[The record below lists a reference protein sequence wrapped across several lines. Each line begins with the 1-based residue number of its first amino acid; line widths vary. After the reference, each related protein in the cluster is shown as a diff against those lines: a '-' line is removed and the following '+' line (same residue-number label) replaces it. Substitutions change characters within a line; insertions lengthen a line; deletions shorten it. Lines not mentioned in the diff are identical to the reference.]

1 MNGMALD
8 WSRVKALFAQA
19 LDEPADVRDAWLNE
33 QCRGDEALLA
43 EVRSLLAAQATADSQ
58 RFDHGIAQ
66 LRPPFLDDDDALVN
80 TRIGPYRLLRLL
92 GEGGMGRVFLA
103 ERADGQ
109 FHQHVALKLLRPGFE
124 SSEIH
129 GRFLRERDL
138 LARLTHPNIA
148 QLHDGGVSEEGSPY
162 FTLEHVDGKPI
173 TTWCD
178 AHSLGITAR
187 VKLLLKVCDAVQFA
201 HRNLIVHRDL
211 KPSNILVTADAE
223 PKLLDFGIAKPLDAD
238 NDRGLT
244 ATRSQPMTREY
255 AAPEQVLGEPITTA
269 TDVYALGV
277 LMYELLSGCL
287 PYARAERGETSWPK
301 AIVDERPEPFT
312 RALSRTPAYAE
323 AERALGH
330 DDIGPSPVAA
340 ARGTS
345 LVLLRRELRG
355 DLERI
360 VQRALE
366 KAPEARYASVTALA
380 DDLRAWLE
388 GRALPGGSR
397 RYRLAKFLRR
407 HQAGVITAAIVAVL
421 AVIGIAGI
429 VYQARETARQAQTV
443 TAVKDFLLS
452 LFNASS
458 PNEAKGKELSVREL
472 LDRGDAQIEHGLAA
486 QPGLRAELQGVLG
499 RIYFQLGHYDQ
510 AQSLQ
515 SKALAASEIQGRA
528 NAAIVQRQLA
538 ETLAARGDFAEADR
552 LATAASETLEQGRAE
567 PAERIR
573 AWITRSSIAQ
583 RTGKAASAEQFAVRA
598 VQLARDPIVPKELL
612 GNALSAQ
619 GLVEWDLRNVTQSE
633 ALYREALQ
641 IHREAFGDVDL
652 RVATD
657 RQNLTLAL
665 RNLGRYDEAL
675 EQARAS
681 VAIDEKI
688 LGPQHPDL
696 SRALF
701 TLGTTLYH
709 MAHYEE
715 AESVLRRGVSV
726 ARESLGDHATTATA
740 LNNLGLVL
748 MDWHGLDEA
757 EQVYAEA
764 LRIATTQLG
773 PNHNSTLIMASNLG
787 YVHGRQGKLEL
798 AERELRDV
806 LARDHEAG
814 IKDQVWELN
823 RLGDV
828 RRQRGDWQQAIDL
841 HREALR
847 QSNALFAPN
856 ARQTALSHYFLGLA
870 LIDAGAR
877 TEAEG
882 ELIASLTAFRALL
895 PPDGAHPFSAAAKL
909 ALGKLLSAD
918 PARHTEG
925 TALLR
930 EAAALREHFLG
941 SDDPRTLEARAV
953 LAKADSH

>member
-1 MNGMALD
+1 MSGATID
-8 WSRVKALFAQA
+8 WLRVKALFAQA
-19 LDEPADVRDAWLNE
+19 LDQSPDTRDAWLAE
-33 QCRGDEALLA
+33 QCAGDAALLA
-43 EVRSLLAAQATADSQ
+43 EVSSLLVARAAPESR
-58 RFDHGIAQ
+58 RFDRAIAH
-66 LRPPFLDDDDALVN
+66 LLPSLLDDDEVFVN

-109 FHQHVALKLLRPGFE
+109 FHQHVALKLMRSGFE
-124 SSEIH
+124 SSEMH
-129 GRFLRERDL
+129 ERFLRERDL

-148 QLHDGGVSEEGSPY
+148 QLHDGGVSDAGSPY
-162 FTLEHVDGKPI
+162 FTLEHVEGKPI
-173 TTWCD
+173 TNWCD
-178 AHSLGITAR
+178 AQELGVTAR

-223 PKLLDFGIAKPLDAD
+223 PKLLDFGIAKPLDG
-238 NDRGLT
+238 NNEPGLT

-277 LMYELLSGCL
+277 LMYELLSGHL
-287 PYARAERGETSWPK
+287 PYARAERGESSWPK
-301 AIVDERPEPFT
+301 AIVDEQPQPFT
-312 RALSRTPAYAE
+312 RALSHTSTTAATSRRLDDDASS
-323 AERALGH
+323 AL
-330 DDIGPSPVAA
+330 AA

-345 LVLLRRELRG
+345 ISVLIRQLRG

-380 DDLRAWLE
+380 DDLRAWLD
-388 GRALPGGSR
+388 GRPLPGGSR
-397 RYRLAKFLRR
+397 RYRLVKFLRR
-407 HQAGVITAAIVAVL
+407 HRAGAVT
-421 AVIGIAGI
+421 AVIGAALAIAGIAGI
-429 VYQARETARQAQTV
+429 VYQARETQRQAQTV

-499 RIYFQLGHYDQ
+499 RIYFQLGHYEE

-515 SKALAASEIQGRA
+515 QKALSEAEGRDRVAAA
-528 NAAIVQRQLA
+528 VVQRQLA
-538 ETLAARGDFAEADR
+538 ETLAARGDLPEAGR
-552 LATAASETLEQGRAE
+552 LATAATGVLERNQSD
-567 PAERIR
+567 PAEYIR
-573 AWITRSSIAQ
+573 ALIARSSIAQ
-583 RTGKAASAEQFAVRA
+583 RSGKAASAEQFAVRA
-598 VQLARDPIVPKELL
+598 VQLARDPKVSRELL

-619 GLVEWDLRNVTQSE
+619 GLVEWDLRNVPQSE
-633 ALYREALQ
+633 TLYREALQ

-681 VAIDEKI
+681 VAIDEQI

-715 AESVLRRGVSV
+715 AETVLRRGVSV
-726 ARESLGDHATTATA
+726 ARASLGDHPTTATA

-757 EQVYAEA
+757 ERVYSEA
-764 LRIATTQLG
+764 LRIATAQLG
-773 PNHNSTLIMASNLG
+773 PRHNGTLIMASNLG

-806 LARDHEAG
+806 LARDREAG

-828 RRQRGDWQQAIDL
+828 RRQLGDWQEAIAL
-841 HREALR
+841 HGEAL
-847 QSNALFAPN
+847 QESSALFSPN

-870 LIDAGAR
+870 LIDGGR
-877 TEAEG
+877 QSEAET
-882 ELIASLTAFRALL
+882 ELRASLDAFRALL
-895 PPDGAHPFSAAAKL
+895 PPDGAHPFSAASKL
-909 ALGKLLSAD
+909 ALGKLLVAD
-918 PARHTEG
+918 PDRRSEG
-925 TALLR
+925 MNMLR
-930 EAAALREHFLG
+930 DSAALRERFLG
-941 SDDPRTLEARAV
+941 GDDPRTREAQAQ
-953 LAKADSH
+953 LAKAGSH

>member
-1 MNGMALD
+1 MSGATID
-8 WSRVKALFAQA
+8 WLRVKTLFAQA
-19 LDEPADVRDAWLNE
+19 LDQPRDARDAWLAA
-33 QCRGDEALLA
+33 QCNGDGALLA
-43 EVRSLLAAQATADSQ
+43 EVSSLLAARSAPELE
-58 RFDHGIAQ
+58 RFDHAVAR
-66 LRPPFLDDDDALVN
+66 LLPSLLDDDEAFVN

-109 FHQHVALKLLRPGFE
+109 FHQHVALKLMRSGFE
-124 SSEIH
+124 SSEMH
-129 GRFLRERDL
+129 ERFLRERDL

-148 QLHDGGVSEEGSPY
+148 QLHDGGVSDAGSPY
-162 FTLEHVDGKPI
+162 FTLEHVEGEPI
-173 TTWCD
+173 TAWCD
-178 AHSLGITAR
+178 ARALGITAR
-187 VKLLLKVCDAVQFA
+187 VRLLLKVCDAVQFA

-211 KPSNILVTADAE
+211 KPSNILVTDEAE

-238 NDRGLT
+238 NGHGLT

-277 LMYELLSGCL
+277 LMYELLSGHL
-287 PYARAERGETSWPK
+287 PYARAERGESSWPK
-301 AIVDERPEPFT
+301 AIVDEQPEPFT
-312 RALSRTPAYAE
+312 RALSRTSVPGAHRLDDDGASS
-323 AERALGH
+323 AL
-330 DDIGPSPVAA
+330 AA
-340 ARGTS
+340 TRGTS
-345 LVLLRRELRG
+345 ISLLRRALRG

-360 VQRALE
+360 VRRALE

-380 DDLRAWLE
+380 DDLRAWLD

-397 RYRLAKFLRR
+397 RYRLVKFLRR
-407 HQAGVITAAIVAVL
+407 HRAGVLTAAIVAAL
-421 AVIGIAGI
+421 AIVGIAGI
-429 VYQARETARQAQTV
+429 VYQARETARQAQAV

-499 RIYFQLGHYDQ
+499 RIYFQLGHYEE

-515 SKALAASEIQGRA
+515 QKALSEAEAQDRVA
-528 NAAIVQRQLA
+528 AAIVQRQLA
-538 ETLAARGDFAEADR
+538 ETLAARGDFREADR
-552 LATAASETLEQGRAE
+552 LATAASDVLERSQSN
-567 PAERIR
+567 PAEHIR
-573 AWITRSSIAQ
+573 ALIARSSIAQ
-583 RTGKAASAEQFAVRA
+583 RSGKAAAAEQFAVRA
-598 VQLARDPIVPKELL
+598 VKLARDPNVPGELL

-619 GLVEWDLRNVTQSE
+619 GLVEWDLRNVPQSE
-633 ALYREALQ
+633 ALYREALH
-641 IHREAFGDVDL
+641 IHREAFGDIDL

-665 RNLGRYDEAL
+665 RNLGRYEEAL

-681 VAIDEKI
+681 VAIDEQI

-726 ARESLGDHATTATA
+726 ARASLGDHPTTATA

-757 EQVYAEA
+757 EQVYGEA
-764 LRIATTQLG
+764 LRIATAQLG
-773 PNHNSTLIMASNLG
+773 PRHNGTLIMASNLG
-787 YVHGRQGKLEL
+787 YVHGRQGKLNL

-806 LARDHEAG
+806 LARDREAG

-828 RRQRGDWQQAIDL
+828 RRQLGDWQEAMTL
-841 HREALR
+841 HREAL
-847 QSNALFAPN
+847 QESNALFSPN

-870 LIDAGAR
+870 LIDGAR
-877 TEAEG
+877 PGEAET
-882 ELIASLTAFRALL
+882 ELRASLDAFRALL
-895 PPDGAHPFSAAAKL
+895 PPDGAHPFSAASKL
-909 ALGKLLSAD
+909 ALGKLLVAD
-918 PARHTEG
+918 PARRSEG
-925 TALLR
+925 IELLR
-930 EAAALREHFLG
+930 DSAALRERFLG
-941 SDDPRTLEARAV
+941 SDDPRTREARTL
-953 LAKADSH
+953 LAKVETH

>member
-1 MNGMALD
+1 MSGATID
-8 WSRVKALFAQA
+8 WSRVKTLFAQA
-19 LDEPADVRDAWLNE
+19 LDQPRGTRDAWLAAE
-33 QCRGDEALLA
+33 CVGDGALLA
-43 EVRSLLAAQATADSQ
+43 EVSSLLAARSAPESRRLDRA
-58 RFDHGIAQ
+58 IAR
-66 LRPPFLDDDDALVN
+66 LLPSLLDDDEAFVN

-109 FHQHVALKLLRPGFE
+109 FHQHVALKLMRSGFE
-124 SSEIH
+124 SSEMH
-129 GRFLRERDL
+129 ERFLRERDL

-148 QLHDGGVSEEGSPY
+148 QLHDGGVSDTGSPY
-162 FTLEHVDGKPI
+162 FTLEYVEGEPI
-173 TTWCD
+173 TAWCD
-178 AHSLGITAR
+178 EHALCVRAR
-187 VKLLLKVCDAVQFA
+187 VTLLLKVCDAVQFA

-211 KPSNILVTADAE
+211 KPSNILVTGEGE
-223 PKLLDFGIAKPLDAD
+223 PKLLDFGIAKPLDTE

-255 AAPEQVLGEPITTA
+255 AAPEQVLCEPITTA

-277 LMYELLSGCL
+277 LMYELLSGHL

-301 AIVDERPEPFT
+301 AIVDEQPEPFT
-312 RALSRTPAYAE
+312 RALSRTSAPAAS
-323 AERALGH
+323 RTI
-330 DDIGPSPVAA
+330 DDDAAASSLLAA
-340 ARGTS
+340 ARATS
-345 LVLLRRELRG
+345 IPLLRRELRG

-360 VQRALE
+360 VRRALE
-366 KAPEARYASVTALA
+366 KLPEARYASVTALA
-380 DDLRAWLE
+380 DDLRAWLD

-397 RYRLAKFLRR
+397 HYRLAKFLRR
-407 HQAGVITAAIVAVL
+407 HRAGALTAAVFAALAIV
-421 AVIGIAGI
+421 GIAGI
-429 VYQARETARQAQTV
+429 VYEAQETARQAQAA

-472 LDRGDAQIEHGLAA
+472 LDRGDSQIEHGLAT

-499 RIYFQLGHYDQ
+499 RIYFQLGRYDE

-515 SKALAASEIQGRA
+515 QKALGEAESRDRVA
-528 NAAIVQRQLA
+528 AAIMQRQLA
-538 ETLAARGDFAEADR
+538 ETLAARGDFVEAER
-552 LATAASETLEQGRAE
+552 LATVASDVLERSASN
-567 PAERIR
+567 PSERIR
-573 AWITRSSIAQ
+573 ALIARSSIAQ
-583 RTGKAASAEQFAVRA
+583 RSGKAVSAEQFAMQAVR
-598 VQLARDPIVPKELL
+598 LARDPSVPRELL

-619 GLVEWDLRNVTQSE
+619 GLVAWDLRNVPQSE

-641 IHREAFGDVDL
+641 IHRETFGDVDL

-681 VAIDEKI
+681 VAIDEQI

-726 ARESLGDHATTATA
+726 ARASLGDHPTTATA

-757 EQVYAEA
+757 EQVYTEA
-764 LRIATTQLG
+764 LRIATAQLG
-773 PNHNSTLIMASNLG
+773 PRHNGTLIMASNLG

-806 LARDHEAG
+806 LARDREAA

-828 RRQRGDWQQAIDL
+828 RRQLGDWQEAMTL
-841 HREALR
+841 HREALKE
-847 QSNALFAPN
+847 SIALFSPN

-870 LIDAGAR
+870 LIDAGQRSAA
-877 TEAEG
+877 EAE
-882 ELIASLTAFRALL
+882 LRASLDAFRALL
-895 PPDGAHPFSAAAKL
+895 PPDGAHPFSAASML
-909 ALGKLLSAD
+909 ALGKLLVAD
-918 PARHTEG
+918 PARRSEG
-925 TALLR
+925 ISLLR
-930 EAAALREHFLG
+930 DSAALRERFLG
-941 SDDPRTLEARAV
+941 SDDPRTLEAQAL
-953 LAKADSH
+953 LAKVDAH

>member
-1 MNGMALD
+1 MSDATID
-8 WSRVKALFAQA
+8 WLRVKTLFAQA
-19 LDEPADVRDAWLNE
+19 LDQPAGARDAWLAA
-33 QCRGDEALLA
+33 QCTGDEALLA
-43 EVRSLLAAQATADSQ
+43 EVSSLLAARAAPVSN
-58 RFDHGIAQ
+58 RFDQAIAN
-66 LRPPFLDDDDALVN
+66 LLPSLLDDDEAFVDL
-80 TRIGPYRLLRLL
+80 RIGPYRVLRLL

-109 FHQHVALKLLRPGFE
+109 FHQHVALKLMRSGFE
-124 SSEIH
+124 SSEMH
-129 GRFLRERDL
+129 ERFLRERDL

-148 QLHDGGVSEEGSPY
+148 QLHDGGVSDAGSPY
-162 FTLEHVDGKPI
+162 FTLEHVEGEPL
-173 TTWCD
+173 TAWCD
-178 AHSLGITAR
+178 ARQLGITAR

-211 KPSNILVTADAE
+211 KPSNILVTAEGE

-238 NDRGLT
+238 NDRRLT

-277 LMYELLSGCL
+277 LMYELLSGHL
-287 PYARAERGETSWPK
+287 PYARAERGESSWPK
-301 AIVDERPEPFT
+301 AIVDEQPEPFT
-312 RALSRTPAYAE
+312 RALARTSTAE
-323 AERALGH
+323 ASRILEDGDAASSVL
-330 DDIGPSPVAA
+330 AA

-345 LVLLRRELRG
+345 ISLLRRALRG

-360 VQRALE
+360 VRRSLE

-380 DDLRAWLE
+380 DDLRAWID

-407 HQAGVITAAIVAVL
+407 HRTGVVTATFAIALAIV
-421 AVIGIAGI
+421 GIAGI
-429 VYQARETARQAQTV
+429 VYQARQTARQAQTV

-458 PNEAKGKELSVREL
+458 PNEARGKELSVREL

-486 QPGLRAELQGVLG
+486 QPALRAELQGALG
-499 RIYFQLGHYDQ
+499 RIYFQLGHYEE
-510 AQSLQ
+510 AQLLQ
-515 SKALAASEIQGRA
+515 RKALSEAEAQDRVA
-528 NAAIVQRQLA
+528 AAIMQRQLA
-538 ETLAARGDFAEADR
+538 ETLAARGEFLEADR
-552 LATAASETLEQGRAE
+552 LATAASDVLERSQSN
-567 PAERIR
+567 PAELIR
-573 AWITRSSIAQ
+573 ALIARSSIAQ
-583 RTGKAASAEQFAVRA
+583 RTGKVSSAEQFAVRA
-598 VQLARDPIVPKELL
+598 VQLAREPKVPRELL

-619 GLVEWDLRNVTQSE
+619 GLVEWDLRNVPRSE

-641 IHREAFGDVDL
+641 IHREAFGDIDL

-681 VAIDEKI
+681 VAIDEQI

-726 ARESLGDHATTATA
+726 ARASLGDHPTTATA

-757 EQVYAEA
+757 EQVYSEA
-764 LRIATTQLG
+764 LRIATAQLG
-773 PNHNSTLIMASNLG
+773 PRHNGTLIMASNLG

-806 LARDHEAG
+806 LARDREAG
-814 IKDQVWELN
+814 IKDEVWELN

-828 RRQRGDWQQAIDL
+828 RRQLGDWQEAMTL
-841 HREALR
+841 HRQAL
-847 QSNALFAPN
+847 QDSNALFSPN

-870 LIDAGAR
+870 LIDAGQSG
-877 TEAEG
+877 EAES
-882 ELIASLTAFRALL
+882 ELRASLDAFRALL
-895 PPDGAHPFSAAAKL
+895 PPDGAHPFSAASKL
-909 ALGKLLSAD
+909 ALGKLLVAD
-918 PARHTEG
+918 PARRSEG
-925 TALLR
+925 ISLLR
-930 EAAALREHFLG
+930 DSVALRERFLG
-941 SDDPRTLEARAV
+941 SQDARTREARTL
-953 LAKADSH
+953 LANVETR

>member
-1 MNGMALD
+1 MSDATID
-8 WSRVKALFAQA
+8 WLRVKTLFAQA
-19 LDEPADVRDAWLNE
+19 LDQPAGARDAWLAA
-33 QCRGDEALLA
+33 QCTGDEALLA
-43 EVRSLLAAQATADSQ
+43 EVNSLLEAQAAPVSNRCDQ
-58 RFDHGIAQ
+58 AIAN
-66 LRPPFLDDDDALVN
+66 LLPSLLDDDEAFVDL
-80 TRIGPYRLLRLL
+80 RIGPYRVLRLL

-109 FHQHVALKLLRPGFE
+109 FHQHVALKLMRSGFE
-124 SSEIH
+124 SSEMH
-129 GRFLRERDL
+129 ERFLRERDL

-148 QLHDGGVSEEGSPY
+148 QLHDGGVSDAGSPY
-162 FTLEHVDGKPI
+162 FTLEHVEGEPL
-173 TTWCD
+173 TAWCD
-178 AHSLGITAR
+178 ARQLGITAR

-211 KPSNILVTADAE
+211 KPSNILVTAEGE

-238 NDRGLT
+238 NDRRLT

-277 LMYELLSGCL
+277 LMYELLSGHL
-287 PYARAERGETSWPK
+287 PYARAERGESSWPK
-301 AIVDERPEPFT
+301 AIVDEQPEPFT
-312 RALSRTPAYAE
+312 RALARTSTAE
-323 AERALGH
+323 ASRILEDGDAASSVL
-330 DDIGPSPVAA
+330 AA

-345 LVLLRRELRG
+345 ISLLRRALRG

-360 VQRALE
+360 VRRSLE

-380 DDLRAWLE
+380 DDLRAWID

-407 HQAGVITAAIVAVL
+407 HRTGVVTATFAIALAIV
-421 AVIGIAGI
+421 GIAGI
-429 VYQARETARQAQTV
+429 VYQARQTARQAQTV

-458 PNEAKGKELSVREL
+458 PNEARGKELSVREL

-486 QPGLRAELQGVLG
+486 QPALRAELQGALG
-499 RIYFQLGHYDQ
+499 RIYFQLGHYEE
-510 AQSLQ
+510 AQLLQ
-515 SKALAASEIQGRA
+515 RKALSEAEAQDRVA
-528 NAAIVQRQLA
+528 AAIMQRQLA
-538 ETLAARGDFAEADR
+538 ETLAARGEFLEADR
-552 LATAASETLEQGRAE
+552 LATAASDVLERSQSN
-567 PAERIR
+567 PAELIR
-573 AWITRSSIAQ
+573 ALIARSSIAQ
-583 RTGKAASAEQFAVRA
+583 RTGKVSSAEQFAVRA
-598 VQLARDPIVPKELL
+598 VQLAREPKVPRELL

-619 GLVEWDLRNVTQSE
+619 GLVEWDLRNVPRSE

-641 IHREAFGDVDL
+641 IHREAFGDIDL

-681 VAIDEKI
+681 VAIDEQI

-726 ARESLGDHATTATA
+726 ARASLGDHPTTATA

-757 EQVYAEA
+757 EQVYSEA
-764 LRIATTQLG
+764 LRIATAQLG
-773 PNHNSTLIMASNLG
+773 PRHNGTLIMASNLG

-806 LARDHEAG
+806 LARDREAG
-814 IKDQVWELN
+814 IKDEVWELN

-828 RRQRGDWQQAIDL
+828 RRQLGDWQEAMTL
-841 HREALR
+841 HRQAL
-847 QSNALFAPN
+847 QDSNALFSPN

-870 LIDAGAR
+870 LIDAGQSG
-877 TEAEG
+877 EAES
-882 ELIASLTAFRALL
+882 ELRASLDAFRALL
-895 PPDGAHPFSAAAKL
+895 PPDGAHPFSAASKL
-909 ALGKLLSAD
+909 ALGKLLVAD
-918 PARHTEG
+918 PARRSEG
-925 TALLR
+925 ISLLR
-930 EAAALREHFLG
+930 DSVALRERFLG
-941 SDDPRTLEARAV
+941 SQDARTREARTL
-953 LAKADSH
+953 LANVETR